1 MQSLKKK
8 IVGADFE
15 KLVKVDF
22 RLSSY
27 VIFYDLVSGEEVRS
41 KFSFA

>member
-1 MQSLKKK
+1 MQSLKK

-22 RLSSY
+22 RLLSY
-27 VIFYDLVSGEEVRS
+27 VIFHDLVSGEEVRS